1 MLRPV
6 YQIMQLQKL
15 VNMFGGDLMRRYGEK
30 VHKLTL
36 HGGFSCPNRDGTLGR
51 GGCTFCNV
59 ASFADEAQ
67 QHRSIAE
74 QLAHQA
80 QLVNRAKR
88 YLAYFQAY
96 TSTFAEVQ
104 VLRSMYRQ
112 AISQANIVGL
122 CVGTRPDCVPEA
134 VLDLLSEYHEQGY
147 EVWLEL
153 GLQTAHDKT
162 LHRINRGHDFACY
175 QRTARLARARGLKVC
190 AHLIVGL
197 PGETQGHCLETLERV
212 VATGVDGIK
221 LHPLHIVKG
230 SIMAKA
236 WQAGRL
242 NGIELEAYTVTAGE
256 MIRHTPPEVIY
267 HRISASARRPTLLA
281 PLWCENRW
289 TGMVE
294 LDRYLNEQGAQG
306 SALGRS
312 WAVPW
317 RRSRS
322 RRCPG
327 QGRTSLFSHLCL
339 TGFHRHPRGFNHQQ
353 HQHGAKRG
361 DSAGENKGAVEF
373 AGGLHDIARDNRPHD
388 AGDAADKMDKA
399 AGAADAG
406 FMHHVLNNRPVD
418 RPGHI
423 EEKDGDRHQ
432 QNGRND
438 AANGTGEPHAERGH

>member
-1 MLRPV
+1 METKSTLYNEFPLFLKRYFSYKV
-6 YQIMQLQKL
+6 QKISL
-15 VNMFGGDLMRRYGEK
+15 NA
-30 VHKLTL
+30 
-36 HGGFSCPNRDGTLGR
+36 GFTCPNRDGNKGV
-51 GGCTFCNV
+51 GGCTYCNNQTFNPDYCRTEK
-59 ASFADEAQ
+59 SITRQLEEGKQFFAHKYPEM
-67 QHRSIAE
+67 
-74 QLAHQA
+74 
-80 QLVNRAKR
+80 K

-112 AISQANIVGL
+112 AVSAANIVGL
-122 CVGTRPDCVPEA
+122 CVGTRPDCVPQA
-134 VLDLLSEYHEQGY
+134 VLDLLSEYHQQGY

-175 QRTARLARARGLKVC
+175 QRTARLARERGLKVC

-197 PGETQGHCLETLERV
+197 PGESQGHCLQTLEQV

-242 NGIELEAYTVTAGE
+242 DGIELEAYTVTAGE

-294 LDRYLNEQGAQG
+294 LDRYLNQQGAQG

-312 WAVPW
+312 WVAP
-317 RRSRS
+317 
-322 RRCPG
+322 
-327 QGRTSLFSHLCL
+327 Q
-339 TGFHRHPRGFNHQQ
+339 
-353 HQHGAKRG
+353 
-361 DSAGENKGAVEF
+361 
-373 AGGLHDIARDNRPHD
+373 
-388 AGDAADKMDKA
+388 
-399 AGAADAG
+399 
-406 FMHHVLNNRPVD
+406 
-418 RPGHI
+418 
-423 EEKDGDRHQ
+423 
-432 QNGRND
+432 
-438 AANGTGEPHAERGH
+438 AE